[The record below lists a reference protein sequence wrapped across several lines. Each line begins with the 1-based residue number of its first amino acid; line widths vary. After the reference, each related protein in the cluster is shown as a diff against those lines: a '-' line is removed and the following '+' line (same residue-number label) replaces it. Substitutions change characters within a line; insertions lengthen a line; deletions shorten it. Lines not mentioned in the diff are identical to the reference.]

1 MTLGSLFDGSGG
13 FPLAGALSGIRPVWA
28 AEVEP
33 YPIAVTRSR
42 FPMMQHI
49 GSVTEVHGDK
59 VQPVDVITFGSPCQ
73 DLSVAGKRA
82 GIHDGQHSKLFFE
95 AIRIIKEMRAATNG
109 RYPTFAVWENVPGAF
124 SSNQGED
131 FRCVLQEFVEICG
144 NGTVPR
150 PDKGKWKS
158 AGEVVGDGYSVA
170 WRQLDA
176 QYWGVPQRRKR
187 IYLVADFAGG
197 RAGEI
202 LFEREGLRGHPAPG
216 RATGQGAAA
225 DAPGSTG
232 GSRGI
237 EFLNPWDAQTIR
249 QYAIDGVFPALGA
262 NSGGGQNSAGVCFA
276 QNQRDELRDLGE
288 KTGAL
293 AAEQGMHQQN
303 FIALK
308 CLNPWDCQSKRIYQ
322 PDGVY
327 PTLPAMDCGG
337 ANNQAVLY
345 ALDSMYSNSMK
356 SSNPHSGF
364 HEETIAKTL
373 QAGGVDPTCNQGG
386 NVIVEPIYTLQGNGI
401 DRAETAGCNGRGW
414 REEVCYTLNTI
425 DRPEI
430 CFKAGQDAKARSLG
444 ESETVTPT
452 LGSEAG
458 GNSVPAVC
466 YPQVARTL
474 TAEADA
480 SPCIDRGQ
488 NVVRYDARGNGDG
501 THCPTLTGG
510 HENRVT
516 DYTAGCVLEH
526 PPVYSVDCR
535 NAKLDAEKTHTLQ
548 AGQTPYK
555 LFSGKPPRKYNIR
568 RLTPTE
574 CCRLQG
580 FPDGWGVPD
589 HKDKL
594 SDEELVFWQGVRDT
608 CAAISGKPS
617 KKYSEKAL
625 TKWYNALH
633 TDSAE
638 YKMWGNGIALPCAA
652 FVLGGVAEALM
663 EGNQK

>member
-1 MTLGSLFDGSGG
+1 MMTLGSLFDGSGG

-42 FPMMQHI
+42 FPMMQHL

-82 GIHDGQHSKLFFE
+82 GIHDGQRSNLFFE

-109 RYPTFAVWENVPGAF
+109 RHPTFAVWENVPGAF
-124 SSNQGED
+124 SSNHGED
-131 FRCVLQEFVEICG
+131 FRCVLEEFVKIRG
-144 NGTVPR
+144 GGYTVPR
-150 PDKGKWKS
+150 PDKGKWRS
-158 AGEVVGDGYSVA
+158 AGEILGDGYSVA

-202 LFEREGLRGHPAPG
+202 LFEREGLRGHPAAG
-216 RATGQGAAA
+216 RAPGQGAAA
-225 DAPGSTG
+225 DAPGSVG
-232 GSRGI
+232 RSRGI
-237 EFLNPWDAQTIR
+237 ERLNPWD
-249 QYAIDGVFPALGA
+249 GA
-262 NSGGGQNSAGVCFA
+262 V
-276 QNQRDELRDLGE
+276 
-288 KTGAL
+288 
-293 AAEQGMHQQN
+293 M
-303 FIALK
+303 
-308 CLNPWDCQSKRIYQ
+308 
-322 PDGVY
+322 
-327 PTLPAMDCGG
+327 
-337 ANNQAVLY
+337 Y
-345 ALDSMYSNSMK
+345 ALDAMSSNSMK

-364 HEETIAKTL
+364 HEETVAKTL

-386 NVIVEPIYTLQGNGI
+386 NVIVEPVMYTIHDKATRCQGGGATRHDDGAGNGFGVQSNGRMYTL
-401 DRAETAGCNGRGW
+401 DTSTRHA
-414 REEVCYTLNTI
+414 V
-425 DRPEI
+425 
-430 CFKAGQDAKARSLG
+430 CFKAGQGAKARSIG
-444 ESETVTPT
+444 ASEKVTPT

-458 GNSVPAVC
+458 GNSVPGVC

-488 NVVRYDARGNGDG
+488 NVVCYDARGNGDG
-501 THCPTLTGG
+501 TRCPTLTGD

-516 DYTAGCVLEH
+516 DYTAVT
-526 PPVYSVDCR
+526 VYRSPKIGEYAADGTASTMATRDFKSPRDLVVERSPAYGVDCR
-535 NAKLDAEKTHTLQ
+535 NAALDEEKTHTLQ
-548 AGQTPYK
+548 AKANGGQSLNCTPSV
-555 LFSGKPPRKYNIR
+555 LTSGRPPRKYIIR
-568 RLTPTE
+568 RLTPLE

-580 FPDGWGVPD
+580 FPDGWGVPA

-594 SDEELVFWQGVRDT
+594 SDEELAFWQRVRDT
-608 CAAISGKPS
+608 CAAIGGKPS
-617 KKYSEKAL
+617 KKYSAEAL

-652 FVLGGVAEALM
+652 FVLEGIAEALM
-663 EGNQK
+663 EEKS

>member
-42 FPMMQHI
+42 FPMMQHL
-49 GSVTEVHGDK
+49 GSVTGVHGDK
-59 VQPVDVITFGSPCQ
+59 VQSVDVITFGSPCQ

-82 GIHDGQHSKLFFE
+82 GIHDGQRSNLFFE

-202 LFEREGLRGHPAPG
+202 LFERESLRGHPAACG
-216 RATGQGAAA
+216 ATRQGAAA
-225 DAPGSTG
+225 DAPGSAG

-237 EFLNPWDAQTIR
+237 
-249 QYAIDGVFPALGA
+249 G
-262 NSGGGQNSAGVCFA
+262 
-276 QNQRDELRDLGE
+276 
-288 KTGAL
+288 
-293 AAEQGMHQQN
+293 
-303 FIALK
+303 

-322 PDGVY
+322 PEGVY
-327 PTLPAMDCGG
+327 PTLPAMDGGG
-337 ANNQAVLY
+337 ANNQAIMY
-345 ALDSMYSNSMK
+345 ALDSMSSNSMK
-356 SSNPHSGF
+356 SSNPRSGF
-364 HEETIAKTL
+364 HEETVAKTL
-373 QAGGVDPTCNQGG
+373 QAGGVAPTCNQGG
-386 NVIVEPIYTLQGNGI
+386 N
-401 DRAETAGCNGRGW
+401 
-414 REEVCYTLNTI
+414 
-425 DRPEI
+425 
-430 CFKAGQDAKARSLG
+430 
-444 ESETVTPT
+444 
-452 LGSEAG
+452 
-458 GNSVPAVC
+458 SVPGVC

-488 NVVRYDARGNGDG
+488 NVVCLCYDARGNGDG
-501 THCPTLTGG
+501 TRCPTLTGD

-516 DYTAGCVLEH
+516 DYTAVTVYRSPKIGEYAADGTASTMAARDFKSPRDLVVEH
-526 PPVYSVDCR
+526 PPTYGVDC
-535 NAKLDAEKTHTLQ
+535 AALDEEKTHTLQ
-548 AGQTPYK
+548 AKANGGQSLNCTPSV
-555 LFSGKPPRKYNIR
+555 LTSGKPPRKYIIR
-568 RLTPTE
+568 RLTPLE

-580 FPDGWGVPD
+580 FPDGWGFPD
-589 HKDKL
+589 HKDRL
-594 SDEELVFWQGVRDT
+594 SDEELAFWQQVRDT
-608 CAAISGKPS
+608 SASIAGKQP
-617 KKYSEKAL
+617 KKYSAEAL
-625 TKWYNALH
+625 TKWYNGLH

-663 EGNQK
+663 GGNQK

>member
-1 MTLGSLFDGSGG
+1 MMTLGSLFDGSGG

-42 FPMMQHI
+42 FPMMQHL

-82 GIHDGQHSKLFFE
+82 GIHDGQRSNLFFE

-109 RYPTFAVWENVPGAF
+109 RHPTFAVWENVPGAF
-124 SSNQGED
+124 SSNHGED
-131 FRCVLQEFVEICG
+131 FRCVLEEFVKIRGGEY
-144 NGTVPR
+144 TVPR
-150 PDKGKWKS
+150 PDKGKWRP
-158 AGEVVGDGYSVA
+158 AGEILGDGFSVA
-170 WRQLDA
+170 WRLLDA

-202 LFEREGLRGHPAPG
+202 LFERTGLRGHPAAG
-216 RATGQGAAA
+216 RAPGQGAAA
-225 DAPGSTG
+225 DAPGSVG
-232 GSRGI
+232 RSRGI
-237 EFLNPWDAQTIR
+237 ERLNPWD
-249 QYAIDGVFPALGA
+249 GA
-262 NSGGGQNSAGVCFA
+262 V
-276 QNQRDELRDLGE
+276 
-288 KTGAL
+288 
-293 AAEQGMHQQN
+293 M
-303 FIALK
+303 
-308 CLNPWDCQSKRIYQ
+308 
-322 PDGVY
+322 
-327 PTLPAMDCGG
+327 
-337 ANNQAVLY
+337 Y
-345 ALDSMYSNSMK
+345 ALDAMSSNSMK

-364 HEETIAKTL
+364 HEETVAKTL

-386 NVIVEPIYTLQGNGI
+386 NVIVEPVMYTIHDKATRCQGGGATRHDDGAGNGFGVQSNGRMYTL
-401 DRAETAGCNGRGW
+401 DTSTRHA
-414 REEVCYTLNTI
+414 V
-425 DRPEI
+425 
-430 CFKAGQDAKARSLG
+430 CFKAGQGAKARSIG
-444 ESETVTPT
+444 ASEKVTPT

-458 GNSVPAVC
+458 GNSVPGVC

-488 NVVRYDARGNGDG
+488 NVVCYDARGNGDG
-501 THCPTLTGG
+501 TRCPTLTGD

-516 DYTAGCVLEH
+516 DYTAVTVYRSPKIGEYAADGTASTMATRDFKSPRDLVVEH
-526 PPVYSVDCR
+526 PPAYGVDCR
-535 NAKLDAEKTHTLQ
+535 NAALDEEKTHTLQ
-548 AGQTPYK
+548 AKANGGQSLNCTPSV
-555 LFSGKPPRKYNIR
+555 LTSGRPPRKYIIR
-568 RLTPTE
+568 RLTPLE

-580 FPDGWGVPD
+580 FPDGWGVPA

-594 SDEELVFWQGVRDT
+594 SDEELAFWQRVRDT
-608 CAAISGKPS
+608 CAAIGGKPS
-617 KKYSEKAL
+617 KKYSAEAL

-652 FVLGGVAEALM
+652 FVLEGIAEALM
-663 EGNQK
+663 EEKS

>member
-13 FPLAGALSGIRPVWA
+13 FPLAGALAGIEPVWA

-42 FPMMQHI
+42 FPKMQHL
-49 GSVTEVHGDK
+49 GSVTGVHGDK

-82 GIHDGQHSKLFFE
+82 GIHDGQRSNLFFE
-95 AIRIIKEMRAATNG
+95 AIRIIKEMREATNG

-124 SSNQGED
+124 SSNKGED
-131 FRCVLQEFVEICG
+131 FRCVLENFTKINERG
-144 NGTVPR
+144 YTVPR
-150 PDKGKWKS
+150 PANGKWMG
-158 AGEVVGDGYSVA
+158 AGEIVGDGFSVA
-170 WRQLDA
+170 WRVLDA
-176 QYWGVPQRRKR
+176 QYWGVPQRRRR

-197 RAGEI
+197 RAGKI
-202 LFEREGLRGHPAPG
+202 LFERESLRGHPAQGGAP
-216 RATGQGAAA
+216 GQGAAA

-237 EFLNPWDAQTIR
+237 A
-249 QYAIDGVFPALGA
+249 
-262 NSGGGQNSAGVCFA
+262 
-276 QNQRDELRDLGE
+276 
-288 KTGAL
+288 
-293 AAEQGMHQQN
+293 
-303 FIALK
+303 

-322 PDGVY
+322 PEGVY
-327 PTLPAMDCGG
+327 PTLPAMDGGG

-345 ALDSMYSNSMK
+345 ALDSMSSNSMK

-364 HEETIAKTL
+364 HAETIAKTL

-386 NVIVEPIYTLQGNGI
+386 NVIVEPVYALQGNGI

-414 REEVCYTLNTI
+414 RKDVCYTLNTI
-425 DRPEI
+425 DRPAI
-430 CFKAGQDAKARSLG
+430 CFKAGQSAEARSIG
-444 ESETVTPT
+444 ASEKVTPT
-452 LGSEAG
+452 LGTC
-458 GNSVPAVC
+458 GNSVPSVC

-488 NVVRYDARGNGDG
+488 NFVCLQNTGYGWWNQGDIAETLRTPAGGDSTKANLVVECYDARGNGDG
-501 THCPTLTGG
+501 IHCPTLTGD

-516 DYTAGCVLEH
+516 DYKALYIGHGEPNSITMAEQANTPTCMHDQQAVLT
-526 PPVYSVDCR
+526 SD
-535 NAKLDAEKTHTLQ
+535 
-548 AGQTPYK
+548 
-555 LFSGKPPRKYNIR
+555 KPPRRFIVR
-568 RLTPTE
+568 RLTPME

-589 HKDKL
+589 EKKTMTPQ
-594 SDEELVFWQGVRDT
+594 EVCFWARVRNT
-608 CAAISGKPS
+608 HAEVNGKARNQ
-617 KKYSEKAL
+617 YSEKQII
-625 TKWYNALH
+625 TWYSKLH

-638 YKMWGNGIALPCAA
+638 YKMWGNGIALPCAE
-652 FVLGGVAEALM
+652 FVLEGVAERLKEAA
-663 EGNQK
+663 QCIKA

>member
-1 MTLGSLFDGSGG
+1 MMTLGSLFDGSGG
-13 FPLAGALSGIRPVWA
+13 FPLAGALSGIRPIWA

-42 FPMMQHI
+42 FPQMQHI

-82 GIHDGQHSKLFFE
+82 GIHEGQRSNLFFE
-95 AIRIIKEMRAATNG
+95 AIRIIKEMRTATNG
-109 RYPTFAVWENVPGAF
+109 RHPDFAVWENVPGAF

-131 FRCVLQEFVEICG
+131 FRCVLEEFVKIRG
-144 NGTVPR
+144 GGYTVPR

-158 AGEVVGDGYSVA
+158 AGEILGDGYSVA

-202 LFEREGLRGHPAPG
+202 LFEREGLRRHPAPG
-216 RATGQGAAA
+216 GATGQGAAA
-225 DAPGSTG
+225 DAPRGAG

-237 EFLNPWDAQTIR
+237 E
-249 QYAIDGVFPALGA
+249 
-262 NSGGGQNSAGVCFA
+262 
-276 QNQRDELRDLGE
+276 
-288 KTGAL
+288 
-293 AAEQGMHQQN
+293 
-303 FIALK
+303 

-322 PDGVY
+322 PEGVY
-327 PTLPAMDCGG
+327 PTLPAMDGGG
-337 ANNQAVLY
+337 ANNQAVMY
-345 ALDSMYSNSMK
+345 ALDSMSSNSMK

-364 HEETIAKTL
+364 HEETVAKTL

-386 NVIVEPIYTLQGNGI
+386 NVIVEPVYALQGNGI
-401 DRAETAGCNGRGW
+401 DRAETAGCNGKGW
-414 REEVCYTLNTI
+414 REDVCYTLNTI
-425 DRPEI
+425 DRPAI
-430 CFKAGQDAKARSLG
+430 CFKAGQGAKARSIVA
-444 ESETVTPT
+444 SEKVTPT

-458 GNSVPAVC
+458 GNSVPSVC

-488 NVVRYDARGNGDG
+488 NVVCYDARGNGDG
-501 THCPTLTGG
+501 LCCPTLTGD

-516 DYTAGCVLEH
+516 DYTTVCVSEH
-526 PPVYSVDCR
+526 PPAYGVDCR
-535 NAKLDAEKTHTLQ
+535 NAVLDEEKTHTLQ
-548 AGQTPYK
+548 AKANGGQSLNCTPSV
-555 LFSGKPPRKYNIR
+555 LTSGKPPRKYIIR
-568 RLTPTE
+568 RLTPLE

-580 FPDGWGVPD
+580 FPDGWGVPA

-594 SDEELVFWQGVRDT
+594 SDEELAFWQGVRDT
-608 CAAISGKPS
+608 CSLIAGKPS
-617 KKYSEKAL
+617 KKYSAETL

-663 EGNQK
+663 EGNP

>member
-1 MTLGSLFDGSGG
+1 MMTLGSLFDGSGG

-42 FPMMQHI
+42 FPMMQHL

-82 GIHDGQHSKLFFE
+82 GIHEGQRSNLFFE

-109 RYPTFAVWENVPGAF
+109 RHPTFAVWENVPGAF

-131 FRCVLQEFVEICG
+131 FRCVLEEFVKIRG
-144 NGTVPR
+144 GGYTVPR
-150 PDKGKWKS
+150 PDKGKWRS
-158 AGEVVGDGYSVA
+158 AGEILGDDFSVA

-202 LFEREGLRGHPAPG
+202 LFERESLRGHPAPG
-216 RATGQGAAA
+216 GAPGQGAAA

-237 EFLNPWDAQTIR
+237 E
-249 QYAIDGVFPALGA
+249 
-262 NSGGGQNSAGVCFA
+262 
-276 QNQRDELRDLGE
+276 
-288 KTGAL
+288 
-293 AAEQGMHQQN
+293 
-303 FIALK
+303 

-345 ALDSMYSNSMK
+345 ALDSMSSNSMK

-364 HEETIAKTL
+364 HAETIAKTL
-373 QAGGVDPTCNQGG
+373 QAGGIDPTCNQGG
-386 NVIVEPIYTLQGNGI
+386 NVIVEPVYALQGNGI
-401 DRAETAGCNGRGW
+401 DRAETAGCNGKGW
-414 REEVCYTLNTI
+414 REDVCYTLNTI
-425 DRPEI
+425 DRPAI
-430 CFKAGQDAKARSLG
+430 CFKAGQGAKARSIG
-444 ESETVTPT
+444 ASEKVTPT

-458 GNSVPAVC
+458 GNSVPSVC

-474 TAEADA
+474 TAGNGT
-480 SPCIDRGQ
+480 PCIDRGQ
-488 NVVRYDARGNGDG
+488 NVVCYDARGNGDG
-501 THCPTLTGG
+501 TRCPTLTGD

-516 DYTAGCVLEH
+516 DYTAVTVYRSPKIGEYAADGTASTMAARDFKSPRDLVVEH
-526 PPVYSVDCR
+526 PPAYGVDCR
-535 NAKLDAEKTHTLQ
+535 NAALDEEKTHTLQ
-548 AGQTPYK
+548 AKANGGQSLNCTPSV
-555 LFSGKPPRKYNIR
+555 LMDGRPPRKYIIR
-568 RLTPTE
+568 RLTPLE

-589 HKDKL
+589 FKDKL
-594 SDEELVFWQGVRDT
+594 SDEELAFWQRVRDT
-608 CAAISGKPS
+608 CSGIAGKQP
-617 KKYSEKAL
+617 KKYSAEAL
-625 TKWYNALH
+625 TKWYNGLH

-652 FVLGGVAEALM
+652 FVLGSVAEALM
-663 EGNQK
+663 EGNP